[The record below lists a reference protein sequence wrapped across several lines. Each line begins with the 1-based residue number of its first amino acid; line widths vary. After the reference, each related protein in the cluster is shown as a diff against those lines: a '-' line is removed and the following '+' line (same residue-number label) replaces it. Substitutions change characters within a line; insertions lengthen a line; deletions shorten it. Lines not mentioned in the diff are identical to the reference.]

1 MNRNK
6 MTVRLIAISVVALL
20 LNKSNVT
27 AQGSNRYLTL
37 GKSTTT
43 IDNLVITDSI
53 GTGNKVVYTAEFDII
68 PNNAN
73 ETKLL
78 LSELFTACMKRNV
91 IAILILSRV
100 NTNMEVMEE
109 RTWNSVTIS
118 EIILPEI
125 DASAKVT
132 AKIRIKIKAEKASLK
147 YDTKAKISMSKTEPQ
162 RAAVTSAYRLNAGR
176 LPGIRISKI
185 SSMTIESNS
194 SEPVA
199 FFIELS
205 SLESKEWADWFMT
218 GAGGIKKEPCTLEL
232 LSPDM
237 KNTILEINLGDLEI
251 ISYSTSY
258 SSNQQT
264 IQLVTIKLRTR
275 TISIDTLR

>member
-1 MNRNK
+1 MK
-6 MTVRLIAISVVALL
+6 KPIKLIAVALIVLL
-20 LNKSNVT
+20 LNKSNVV

-37 GKSTTT
+37 GNSTTT
-43 IDNLVITDSI
+43 IDNLIIADSI
-53 GTGNKVVYTAEFDII
+53 NPGNSVLYTAEFDII
-68 PNNAN
+68 PNGAS
-73 ETKLL
+73 ETKSV
-78 LSELFTACMKRNV
+78 LSELLTTCAERNT
-91 IAILILSRV
+91 IAVLVLSRV

-125 DASAKVT
+125 EASARAT
-132 AKIRIKIKAEKASLK
+132 AKIRIKIKAGTASLK
-147 YDTKAKISMSKTEPQ
+147 YDTKTKISISKTEPQ
-162 RAAVTSAYRLNAGR
+162 RSVVTSAYRFNAGR

-185 SSMTIESNS
+185 SSMTIGSNS
-194 SEPVA
+194 GEPVA

-205 SLESKEWADWFMT
+205 LLESKEWADWFMT

-264 IQLVTIKLRTR
+264 IQRVKIGLRTQS
-275 TISIDTLR
+275 ISINTLK

>member
-1 MNRNK
+1 
-6 MTVRLIAISVVALL
+6 
-20 LNKSNVT
+20 
-27 AQGSNRYLTL
+27 
-37 GKSTTT
+37 
-43 IDNLVITDSI
+43 
-53 GTGNKVVYTAEFDII
+53 
-68 PNNAN
+68 
-73 ETKLL
+73 
-78 LSELFTACMKRNV
+78 
-91 IAILILSRV
+91 
-100 NTNMEVMEE
+100 MEVMEE

-125 DASAKVT
+125 EASARAT
-132 AKIRIKIKAEKASLK
+132 AKIRIKIKAGTASLK
-147 YDTKAKISMSKTEPQ
+147 YDTKTKISISKTEPQ
-162 RAAVTSAYRLNAGR
+162 RSVVTSAYRFNAGR

-185 SSMTIESNS
+185 SSMTIGSNS
-194 SEPVA
+194 GEPVA

-205 SLESKEWADWFMT
+205 LLESKEWADWFMT

-264 IQLVTIKLRTR
+264 IQRVKIGLRTQS
-275 TISIDTLR
+275 ISINTLK

>member
-1 MNRNK
+1 MK
-6 MTVRLIAISVVALL
+6 KPIKLIAVALIVLL
-20 LNKSNVT
+20 LNKSNVV

-37 GKSTTT
+37 GNSTTT
-43 IDNLVITDSI
+43 IDNLVIADSI
-53 GTGNKVVYTAEFDII
+53 NPGNSVLYTAEFDII
-68 PNNAN
+68 PNGAS
-73 ETKLL
+73 ETKSV
-78 LSELFTACMKRNV
+78 LSELLTTCAERNT
-91 IAILILSRV
+91 IAVLVLSRV

-125 DASAKVT
+125 EASARAT
-132 AKIRIKIKAEKASLK
+132 AKIRIKIKAGTASLK
-147 YDTKAKISMSKTEPQ
+147 YDTKTKISISKTEPQ
-162 RAAVTSAYRLNAGR
+162 RSVVTSAYRFNAGR

-185 SSMTIESNS
+185 SSMTIGSNS
-194 SEPVA
+194 GEPVA

-205 SLESKEWADWFMT
+205 LLESKEWADWFMT

-264 IQLVTIKLRTR
+264 IQRVKIGLRTQS
-275 TISIDTLR
+275 ISINTLK

>member
-1 MNRNK
+1 MK
-6 MTVRLIAISVVALL
+6 KPIKLIAVALIVLL

-43 IDNLVITDSI
+43 IDNLVIADSI
-53 GTGNKVVYTAEFDII
+53 GTGNTVVYTAEFDII
-68 PNNAN
+68 PNGAS
-73 ETKLL
+73 ETKSV
-78 LSELFTACMKRNV
+78 LSELLTTCAQRNT
-91 IAILILSRV
+91 IAVLVLSRV

-125 DASAKVT
+125 DASARAT
-132 AKIRIKIKAEKASLK
+132 AKIRIKIKAGTASLK
-147 YDTKAKISMSKTEPQ
+147 YDTKTKISMSKTEPQ
-162 RAAVTSAYRLNAGR
+162 RSAVTSAYRFNAGR

-185 SSMTIESNS
+185 SSITIGSNS
-194 SEPVA
+194 GEPVA

-205 SLESKEWADWFMT
+205 LLESKEWADWFLT

-264 IQLVTIKLRTR
+264 IQRVTVGLRTQS
-275 TISIDTLR
+275 ISINTLK

>member
-1 MNRNK
+1 MK
-6 MTVRLIAISVVALL
+6 KPIKLIAVALIVLL
-20 LNKSNVT
+20 LNKSNVV

-37 GKSTTT
+37 GNSTTT
-43 IDNLVITDSI
+43 IDNLVIADSI
-53 GTGNKVVYTAEFDII
+53 NPGNSVLYTAEFDII
-68 PNNAN
+68 PNGAS
-73 ETKLL
+73 ETKSVLNELL
-78 LSELFTACMKRNV
+78 TTCTQRNT
-91 IAILILSRV
+91 IAVLVLSRV

-125 DASAKVT
+125 EASARAT
-132 AKIRIKIKAEKASLK
+132 AKIRIKIKAGTASLK
-147 YDTKAKISMSKTEPQ
+147 YDTKTKISISKTEPQ
-162 RAAVTSAYRLNAGR
+162 RSVVTSAYKFNAGR

-185 SSMTIESNS
+185 SSMTIGSNS
-194 SEPVA
+194 GEPVA

-205 SLESKEWADWFMT
+205 LLESKEWADWFMT

-264 IQLVTIKLRTR
+264 IQRVKIGLRTQS
-275 TISIDTLR
+275 ISINTLK